1 MQAPTP
7 WPHLPATSLTSA
19 VLATLESLAGLSISV
34 PSRPSRLRSPSHPHS
49 LADDATPSHSNLN
62 NKKARPLDRAFCVL
76 SRPHPW
82 LTVPIL
88 LYQLVTDFEQGPMTT
103 TEATTP
109 ALNRAERRSLARTG
123 SALGGAGVLVAGSAA
138 ALLTA
143 FAGSAS
149 AASTITV
156 DSNADGV
163 AVAGNCSDNTPGNC
177 RLRDAAALAVSGDT
191 ITFDSSI
198 SNITLTNG
206 TINTQAVSITGPGA
220 AALTITTTADPKAYD
235 MFSIGGTGDV
245 VISGLTI
252 TKNAIHAVNTGTFTL
267 EDVMISGSSGWY
279 GGALYASGGIT
290 ELNIIDSN
298 FDNNTSSDGAGAI
311 HIFQAENVTVSGST
325 FTNNQ
330 SDESGGALYLAQA
343 NDFTVIN
350 CVMNDNS
357 ASGSGGALFVRGL
370 AGVTTITDTT
380 IDSNHADGSGGGI
393 STSIQ
398 AGNGDSG
405 IININNSTLSNN
417 TSDASGAGLAFF
429 NSDGSVATINNSTIT
444 GNAAAI
450 AGGGVAV
457 GRDFSLHLNQ
467 STISANSAAGIY
479 LNDGGGGIS
488 IYDELSVVTMSGTIV
503 SGNTST
509 VVGAADFGLYQY
521 DGSETGS
528 FTATNSIIGE
538 VDSRI
543 TVNGTNNVSSTN
555 PMLGALANNGGPTK
569 TMALLTGSPAI
580 DAGPNPV
587 ATF

>member
-1 MQAPTP
+1 MN
-7 WPHLPATSLTSA
+7 ATET
-19 VLATLESLAGLSISV
+19 
-34 PSRPSRLRSPSHPHS
+34 
-49 LADDATPSHSNLN
+49 
-62 NKKARPLDRAFCVL
+62 
-76 SRPHPW
+76 
-82 LTVPIL
+82 
-88 LYQLVTDFEQGPMTT
+88 
-103 TEATTP
+103 TTP
-109 ALNRAERRSLARTG
+109 ALNRAGRRSLARTG

-156 DSNADGV
+156 DSNTDGV
-163 AVAGNCSDNTPGNC
+163 AVAGNCSDNTPDNC
-177 RLRDAAALAVSGDT
+177 TLRDAAALAVDGDT
-191 ITFDSSI
+191 ITFAPSI
-198 SNITLTNG
+198 SSITLTNG

-220 AALTITTTADPKAYD
+220 AALTITTTADPKSYD
-235 MFSIGGTGDV
+235 MFGIGGTGDV

-252 TKNAIHAVNTGTFTL
+252 TKNPIHVGNTGTFTL
-267 EDVMISGSSGWY
+267 DEVTISGSSNWY

-298 FDNNTSSDGAGAI
+298 FENNTSSDGGGAI
-311 HIFQAENVTVSGST
+311 SVMNAENVSVSGST
-325 FTNNQ
+325 FTNNH
-330 SDESGGALYLAQA
+330 SDRDGGALYLQRA
-343 NDFTVIN
+343 NDFTVTN

-357 ASGSGGALFVRGL
+357 ASRSGGALFIG
-370 AGVTTITDTT
+370 GISGITTITDTT

-398 AGNGDSG
+398 AGNGRSG

-444 GNAAAI
+444 GNAAAV

-467 STISANSAAGIY
+467 STISANSAAGLY

-543 TVNGTNNVSSTN
+543 AANGTNNVTSTD
-555 PMLGALANNGGPTK
+555 PMLGALADNGGSTM
-569 TMALLTGSPAI
+569 TMAPLAGSPAI
-580 DAGPNPV
+580 DSGPNPV
-587 ATF
+587 ASFTGNGSDQRGAPWVRVYGGRSDIGALEVQPTPTTTTTATDEPVAPSFTG